1 MPALSPEEV
10 LRYLNTK
17 GFLSSAEVEL
27 CKSRWNADR
36 DVPLLQWLGR
46 EKLLPAE
53 VAKDVIDLLAENQL
67 EGLEPRLPG
76 LILLKL
82 AGRGGRGSVYR
93 AWQPSLKRVVA
104 VKILSKE
111 LAQNREYLQR
121 FLREAKVASKVSHK
135 NVVRAFDINKH
146 GGNIYLVM
154 EYVAGQSVGEILREK
169 GKLKPA
175 DALEI
180 ARLVAEAIAY
190 VSQVGLVHRDIK
202 PDNIMLD
209 TKGRLKLCDLGLA
222 RPSGATQLTSP
233 MVAQGTPAYM
243 APEAA
248 LSPEIDSQADV
259 YSLGVTL
266 YRMLLGKLPFDHQD
280 PVEILRMHIEEE
292 PRGLDGGELPGALSE
307 LIRRMLDKDAK
318 KRPAAKDLPREIAA
332 LEKAIPG
339 LDKSSL
345 WELVDGGE
353 ATLPVPGE
361 PSALS
366 LEPTNELSFVPT
378 QAPPPGKP
386 WESQPI
392 APPSASQRIPAS
404 ALPAARTTPI
414 TGIGFGTM
422 ALALVLCVVYIV
434 FFTLQPPPE
443 NKPDPQVEQ
452 LRGENNGLRSDLKA
466 EREKMPGVREFLA
479 RAAQKLRD
487 EDSDDIEAL
496 GPRPPRANLDEIMA
510 EINELRAAHSA
521 AEVPGA
527 GE

>member
-1 MPALSPEEV
+1 VPALSPDEV
-10 LRYLNTK
+10 LRYLNAK
-17 GFLSSAEVEL
+17 GFLSSAEIEL
-27 CKSRWNADR
+27 VKSRWNAER
-36 DVPLLQWLGR
+36 DGPLLHWLGR
-46 EKLLPAE
+46 EKLLPGE
-53 VAKDVIDLLAENQL
+53 VARDVIELLAENQL

-104 VKILSKE
+104 VKIMSKD

-121 FLREAKVASKVSHK
+121 FLREAKVASKVNHK
-135 NVVRAFDINKH
+135 NVVRAFDINKS

-169 GKLKPA
+169 GKLRPA

-266 YRMLLGKLPFDHQD
+266 YRMLLGKLPFDHSD
-280 PVEILRMHIEEE
+280 PVEILRMHLEEE

-318 KRPAAKDLPREIAA
+318 KRPAAKDLPREIVS

-361 PSALS
+361 QSTLQ
-366 LEPTNELSFVPT
+366 LEPTNEMSFVQT
-378 QAPPPGKP
+378 QGPSQNKP
-386 WESQPI
+386 WDSQPI
-392 APPSASQRIPAS
+392 ASPAASQRLAVTPAPTGS
-404 ALPAARTTPI
+404 AVPI

-422 ALALVLCVVYIV
+422 ALALVLCVVYIL
-434 FFTLQPPPE
+434 FYTLQPPPE
-443 NKPDPQVEQ
+443 NKPDPQVEI
-452 LRGENNGLRSDLKA
+452 LRGENAGLRSDLNA
-466 EREKMPGVREFLA
+466 EKEKQPVVREFLA
-479 RAAQKLRD
+479 KAALKLR
-487 EDSDDIEAL
+487 EEKADDDAA
-496 GPRPPRANLDEIMA
+496 GNARPPRAKLDEIMA
-510 EINELRAAHSA
+510 EIAELRTAHSA

-527 GE
+527 GD

>member
-1 MPALSPEEV
+1 MPALSPDEV
-10 LRYLNTK
+10 LRYLNSK
-17 GFLSSAEVEL
+17 GFLSSGEIEL

-36 DVPLLQWLGR
+36 DGPLLQWLGR
-46 EKLLPAE
+46 EKLLPGE
-53 VAKDVIDLLAENQL
+53 VAKDVIELLAENQL

-104 VKILSKE
+104 VKILSKD

-121 FLREAKVASKVSHK
+121 FLREAKVASKVNHK

-154 EYVAGQSVGEILREK
+154 EYVAGQSVGEILRDK
-169 GKLKPA
+169 GKLRPA

-318 KRPAAKDLPREIAA
+318 KRPSAKDLPREIVS

-361 PSALS
+361 QSALS
-366 LEPTNELSFVPT
+366 LEPTNEMSFVQT
-378 QAPPPGKP
+378 QAPASAKP
-386 WESQPI
+386 WDSQPI
-392 APPSASQRIPAS
+392 ASPSASQRLS
-404 ALPAARTTPI
+404 VTTAATGRAAPI
-414 TGIGFGTM
+414 TGIGLGTM

-434 FFTLQPPPE
+434 FYTMQPPPE

-452 LRGENNGLRSDLKA
+452 LRSENSGLRAELKA
-466 EREKMPGVREFLA
+466 ERDKQPGVREFLA
-479 RAAQKLRD
+479 KAAQKLRD
-487 EDSDDIEAL
+487 EDADEHAAQ
-496 GPRPPRANLDEIMA
+496 GPRPQRASLDEIMA
-510 EINELRAAHSA
+510 EINELRASHSA

-527 GE
+527 GD